1 MTKNIKIITKKLLNN
16 GYFLV
21 FTLIG
26 LLYNIATLDNPDRSV
41 VLSIVGF
48 IPFAITA
55 IAKILG
61 LDKEN

>member
-26 LLYNIATLDNPDRSV
+26 LLYNIATLDNPYRSE
-41 VLSIVGF
+41 VLSIIGF